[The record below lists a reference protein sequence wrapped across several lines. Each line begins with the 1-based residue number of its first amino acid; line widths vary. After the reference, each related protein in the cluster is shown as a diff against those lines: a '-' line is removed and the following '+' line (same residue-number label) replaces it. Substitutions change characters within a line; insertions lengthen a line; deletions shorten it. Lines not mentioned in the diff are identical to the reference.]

1 MSCSGGFMIVC
12 SSCGRCLEDE
22 NFYLIESER
31 RNKKCKD
38 CVKLRNRELYESN
51 PEYSIK
57 RKERYLK
64 SRENKEFIESVKV
77 RSANHYNSIEGR
89 AMSLYK
95 SAKRRAGNYKDVIDF
110 DELFILE
117 KLKIG
122 KCEVTGIPFD
132 FNSPTST
139 VKNPYSPS
147 IDRIDSSVGY
157 VKENVRLVIWQY
169 NLMKGEISDS
179 ELLKICE
186 IIVNDSKKTP

>member
-1 MSCSGGFMIVC
+1 MIVC

-186 IIVNDSKKTP
+186 IIVNDSKKTS

>member
-1 MSCSGGFMIVC
+1 MIVC
-12 SSCGRCLEDE
+12 SNCGRHLEDE
-22 NFYLIESER
+22 NFYLIEPGR

-51 PEYSIK
+51 PEYSVK

-64 SRENKEFIESVKV
+64 SRENNEFIEAAKV

-95 SAKRRAGNYKDVIDF
+95 SAKRRADNYEEAIDF
-110 DELFILE
+110 DESFILE
-117 KLKIG
+117 KLKFG
-122 KCEVTGIPFD
+122 KCEVTGIAFD

-139 VKNPYSPS
+139 AKNPYSPS

-157 VKENVRLVIWQY
+157 IKENVRIVIWQY